1 MVPEM
6 RNLANFDA
14 RLRDAVGKIAV
25 VMYHNGR
32 QSSEEQALEDMHQQ
46 YKNLMFLKVNTL
58 EAVDI
63 ANTHAD
69 GGPKPYYKFY
79 AYGAMIDE
87 VKYLADKDELK
98 KKLKE

>member
-1 MVPEM
+1 
-6 RNLANFDA
+6 
-14 RLRDAVGKIAV
+14 
-25 VMYHNGR
+25 
-32 QSSEEQALEDMHQQ
+32 
-46 YKNLMFLKVNTL
+46 MFLKVNTL

>member
-32 QSSEEQALEDMHQQ
+32 QSSEEQALEDMH
-46 YKNLMFLKVNTL
+46 
-58 EAVDI
+58 
-63 ANTHAD
+63 
-69 GGPKPYYKFY
+69 
-79 AYGAMIDE
+79 
-87 VKYLADKDELK
+87 
-98 KKLKE
+98 